1 MSRPFRGPA
10 GFARPENALKRA
22 DELEAIG
29 QKAAALQTLHD
40 VICSKKHRTWSKTFE
55 SIMLRHVE
63 LCVDMKKRNYA
74 KEALL
79 QYRNMCHLV
88 NINSL
93 EEVIKHFLKRAAD
106 KAEEAQAKA
115 AAVTLDVEDLEED
128 ASPEELMLSYVSGE
142 KNKDRTDR
150 ELVTPWFRFLWE
162 SYRSV
167 LEILR
172 TNPKLEPLYAMTA
185 TKAFHFCLQYKRTTE
200 FKRLCDILRQHLT
213 NLVNKFREQ
222 RDAGPES
229 MTMHLESRFEQ
240 LRVACELE
248 LWGEAFRSVEDIQQL
263 IALTKKT
270 PKQPQLASYYTRL
283 TQIFAVSDSPLY
295 HAFAWLKLFSFAR
308 QHARGLQQ
316 SDYQQMATSV
326 LLAGLAILPYER
338 GPAVGGRTGA
348 VSSDAVA
355 AEQEKDRANR
365 MATILGFA
373 DAKKDARSLLTRQA
387 LLATI
392 STSNLLALVPAEVR
406 AIHDALSQDFNPL
419 ELCHRMAPLLE
430 KLPELAAAPLSSA
443 APVRT
448 VALDKYVPALKQAAV
463 LRLLKQLSEV
473 YSVMRISELAAMVP
487 FFTFAE
493 VEAVVVD
500 AVKYDYLQMRVDY
513 RNGTLHFG
521 AQHVESDKVRGHL
534 ASVAKRLAKAMTM
547 INPPPQPLPAAE
559 ASRREAI
566 IRAARETLEGEHLK
580 AVARKMAIEKKKEE
594 AERALFEA
602 EQMEAQRKAQAQRA
616 HELAEDKRR
625 REEAARREAERLQRE
640 MEEREQEELR
650 AHLGARNIKVKEG
663 EKLEKQAV
671 IKDLMSE
678 RIKEQ
683 QELERRMVRLAKNM
697 DHLERAR
704 REEEAP
710 YLEAAWKQRQEAD
723 RAYWEAAQTEAAR
736 LHRQAWELDI
746 EEKKRLAHM
755 VPDKEVFKGVIMQR
769 REAEFQAL
777 RRERERRMAEMRN
790 QRRYEREISR
800 RKAYVTRCRAE
811 VEQRMREIEEQR
823 RSEEEARKQAEELER
838 KRKLD
843 EVMAKQQAREAEI
856 ERRRAEERRG
866 QGLAP
871 PSATGPAS
879 PAAAA
884 AGAGGNKFLPPHL
897 RKQMEAGSAA
907 GGGAAPPAPAAAA
920 APADEDS
927 GNTWRRRGPEAPPRD
942 YAPPR
947 DSWRS
952 GDRDAPPRDYPPRE
966 APPRDMPPRDA
977 PPAASS
983 GKFVPSALR
992 NRPDGGPPPSGSAP
1006 PPSSGGGGAYRPPNR
1021 R

>member
-1 MSRPFRGPA
+1 MSRPFRGSA

-22 DELEAIG
+22 DELETIG

-40 VICSKKHRTWSKTFE
+40 VICSKKNRTWSKTFE
-55 SIMLRHVE
+55 AIMLRHVE
-63 LCVDMKKRNYA
+63 LCVDLKKRILA
-74 KEALL
+74 KEALS

-88 NINSL
+88 NISSL

-128 ASPEELMLSYVSGE
+128 ASPEDLMLSYVSGE

-200 FKRLCDILRQHLT
+200 FKRLCDILRQHLM

-308 QHARGLQQ
+308 QHGRGLVP

-326 LLAGLAILPYER
+326 LLAALAILPYER
-338 GPAVGGRTGA
+338 GPVAAMRTGA
-348 VSSDAVA
+348 ATSDAAA
-355 AEQEKDRANR
+355 AEQEKERANR

-373 DAKKDARSLLTRQA
+373 VDAKKDARSLLTRQA

-392 STSNLLALVPAEVR
+392 NSSNLLALVPVEVR

-419 ELCHRMAPLLE
+419 ELCNKLTPLLE
-430 KLPELAAAPLSSA
+430 KLPELAAVPLSGA

-448 VALDKYVPALKQAAV
+448 VALDKYVPSLKQAAV

-473 YSVMRISELAAMVP
+473 YNVMRIGELAAMVP
-487 FFTFAE
+487 FYTFAE

-500 AVKYDYLQMRVDY
+500 AVKYDYLQMRVDH

-521 AQHVESDKVRGHL
+521 TQQVESDRIRGHV
-534 ASVAKRLAKAMTM
+534 ASVAKRLAKAMAM
-547 INPPPQPLPAAE
+547 IHLLPQPLPAAE
-559 ASRREAI
+559 AARREAI
-566 IRAARETLEGEHLK
+566 IRAARDTLEGEHLK

-602 EQMEAQRKAQAQRA
+602 EQMEAQRKAQLQRA
-616 HELAEDKRR
+616 QELAEDKRR
-625 REEAARREAERLQRE
+625 REEAARREADRLQRE

-663 EKLEKQAV
+663 EKLEKTAV

-683 QELERRMVRLAKNM
+683 QELERRMARFAKNM

-704 REEEAP
+704 REEEAS
-710 YLEAAWKQRQEAD
+710 YLEVAWKERQEMD
-723 RAYWEAAQTEAAR
+723 RAYWEAAQVEASR
-736 LHRQAWELDI
+736 LHRQAWEIDI
-746 EEKKRLAHM
+746 EEKKRLAYM
-755 VPDKEVFKGVIMQR
+755 VPDKENFKGLIMQR
-769 REAEFQAL
+769 RDAEFQAL
-777 RRERERRMAEMRN
+777 RRERERRMAEMRQ
-790 QRRYEREISR
+790 QRKYEREIAR
-800 RKAYVTRCRAE
+800 RKAYVTRCRSE
-811 VEQRMREIEEQR
+811 VDQRLRELEEQQR
-823 RSEEEARKQAEELER
+823 REDEARKKAEEAER
-838 KRKLD
+838 QRKLD
-843 EVMAKQQAREAEI
+843 EAVIKQRAREEEI
-856 ERRRAEERRG
+856 DRRKKTEERIG
-866 QGLAP
+866 QSTVPL
-871 PSATGPAS
+871 PSAAAS
-879 PAAAA
+879 SGGKFIPIHMRRQMDAA
-884 AGAGGNKFLPPHL
+884 AG
-897 RKQMEAGSAA
+897 S
-907 GGGAAPPAPAAAA
+907 GGGAPPQAMAPAE
-920 APADEDS
+920 ED
-927 GNTWRRRGPEAPPRD
+927 GGGWRRRGPEAPPPVRD
-942 YAPPR
+942 Y
-947 DSWRS
+947 
-952 GDRDAPPRDYPPRE
+952 PPRDYPPRDRWRSSDHDRDM
-966 APPRDMPPRDA
+966 APRDMPPRDMPLRDGPQA
-977 PPAASS
+977 PSV
-983 GKFVPSALR
+983 GKFVPPALR
-992 NRPDGGPPPSGSAP
+992 NRQDGGPPPAGSAP
-1006 PPSSGGGGAYRPPNR
+1006 PPSSGGAYRPPNR

>member
-1 MSRPFRGPA
+1 MSRPFRGSA

-40 VICSKKHRTWSKTFE
+40 VVCSKKHRTWSKTFE
-55 SIMLRHVE
+55 SIMQRHVE
-63 LCVDMKKRNYA
+63 LCVDMQKRIYA

-79 QYRNMCHLV
+79 QYRNMCHQV
-88 NINSL
+88 NISSL

-115 AAVTLDVEDLEED
+115 AAVTLDVEDLEEG

-213 NLVNKFREQ
+213 NLVNKFRDQ

-308 QHARGLQQ
+308 QHARGLLP

-326 LLAGLAILPYER
+326 LLAALAILPYER
-338 GPAVGGRTGA
+338 GPAAGTRTGA
-348 VSSDAVA
+348 VASDAVA

-373 DAKKDARSLLTRQA
+373 VDAKKDARSLLTRQA

-392 STSNLLALVPAEVR
+392 SSSNLLSLVPAEVR
-406 AIHDALSQDFNPL
+406 AIHDALSQDFKPL
-419 ELCHRMAPLLE
+419 ELCQRLAPLLE
-430 KLPELAAAPLSSA
+430 KLPELAATPLSGA
-443 APVRT
+443 APVKV

-473 YSVMRISELAAMVP
+473 YSVMRISELAALVP
-487 FFTFAE
+487 FYTFAE

-500 AVKYDYLQMRVDY
+500 AVKYEYLQMRVDH

-521 AQHVESDKVRGHL
+521 AQHVESDKIRGHL
-534 ASVAKRLAKAMTM
+534 AAVAKRLAKAMAM
-547 INPPPQPLPAAE
+547 IQPSPQPLPAVE
-559 ASRREAI
+559 AARRKAI
-566 IRAARETLEGEHLK
+566 IRAARDTLEGEHLK
-580 AVARKMAIEKKKEE
+580 AVARKMAIERKKEE

-602 EQMEAQRKAQAQRA
+602 EQMEAQRKMQAQRA
-616 HELAEDKRR
+616 QEQAEDKRR

-663 EKLEKQAV
+663 EKLEKTAV

-683 QELERRMVRLAKNM
+683 QELERRMVRLAKNL

-704 REEEAP
+704 REEEGP
-710 YLEAAWKQRQEAD
+710 YLEAAWKERQEMD
-723 RAYWEAAQTEAAR
+723 RAYWEAAQAEAAR
-736 LHRQAWELDI
+736 LHRQAWEVDI
-746 EEKKRLAHM
+746 EEKKRLAYM
-755 VPDKEVFKGVIMQR
+755 VPDKEIFKALIMQR

-777 RRERERRMAEMRN
+777 RRERERRMAEIRQ
-790 QRRYEREISR
+790 QRKYEREIAR
-800 RKAYVTRCRAE
+800 RKAYVARCRAE
-811 VEQRMREIEEQR
+811 VDHRLRELEEQR
-823 RSEEEARKQAEELER
+823 RREEEARKQAEEAER
-838 KRKLD
+838 QRKL
-843 EVMAKQQAREAEI
+843 EEALAKQRAREKEI
-856 ERRRAEERRG
+856 ERKTEERM
-866 QGLAP
+866 GL
-871 PSATGPAS
+871 GP

-884 AGAGGNKFLPPHL
+884 PTAAPTAASAGGGNKFVPPHL
-897 RKQMEAGSAA
+897 RRQMEAPAA
-907 GGGAAPPAPAAAA
+907 SGGGAAPPAA
-920 APADEDS
+920 APPADDDGS
-927 GNTWRRRGPEAPPRD
+927 SWRRRGPEAPPPRD
-942 YAPPR
+942 YPPRDNPPR
-947 DSWRS
+947 DSWRT
-952 GDRDAPPRDYPPRE
+952 GDRDAPPRDL
-966 APPRDMPPRDA
+966 PPRDGQPRDA
-977 PPAASS
+977 PP
-983 GKFVPSALR
+983 R
-992 NRPDGGPPPSGSAP
+992 DGPPATAAGRCCATLLSIVCCSLA
-1006 PPSSGGGGAYRPPNR
+1006 
-1021 R
+1021 

>member
-1 MSRPFRGPA
+1 MARVFRGGGA
-10 GFARPENALKRA
+10 FARPENALKRA

-29 QKAAALQTLHD
+29 QKSAALQTLHD
-40 VICSKKHRTWSKTFE
+40 VVCSKRHRTWSKTFE
-55 SIMLRHVE
+55 AIMMRHVE
-63 LCVDMKKRNYA
+63 LCVDMQKRTHA

-79 QYRNMCHLV
+79 QYRNMCHQV

-115 AAVTLDVEDLEED
+115 AAATLDVEDLEED

-213 NLVNKFREQ
+213 NLVNKFRDQ

-308 QHARGLQQ
+308 QHARGMSQA
-316 SDYQQMATSV
+316 DYSQMATAV
-326 LLAGLAILPYER
+326 LLAVLAILPYER
-338 GPAVGGRTGA
+338 GTSAGGRNAT
-348 VSSDAVA
+348 DAVA
-355 AEQEKDRANR
+355 AEQEKERANR
-365 MATILGFA
+365 MAIILGYA
-373 DAKKDARSLLTRQA
+373 VDAKKDARSLLTRQA

-392 STSNLLALVPAEVR
+392 TSSNLLSLVPPEAR
-406 AIHDALSQDFNPL
+406 AIYDLLSQDFNPL
-419 ELCHRMAPLLE
+419 ELCQRLSPLLD
-430 KLPELAAAPLSSA
+430 KLPELAAHPLSSA
-443 APVRT
+443 APVRQ
-448 VALDKYVPALKQAAV
+448 VALDKYTSTLKQTAV

-473 YSVMRISELAAMVP
+473 YSVMRIDELGALVP
-487 FFTFAE
+487 FYSFAE

-500 AVKYDYLQMRVDY
+500 AVKYEYLQMRVDH

-521 AQHVESDKVRGHL
+521 AQHVESDKIRGHL
-534 ASVAKRLAKAMTM
+534 AAVAKRLAKAVTM
-547 INPPPQPLPAAE
+547 MSPLPQPLPATE
-559 ASRREAI
+559 
-566 IRAARETLEGEHLK
+566 AARRQSLIKAAKETLEGEHIK

-594 AERALFEA
+594 TERAQYEA
-602 EQMEAQRKAQAQRA
+602 EQAEKQRLAAAQRLQEQAD
-616 HELAEDKRR
+616 EKRR
-625 REEAARREAERLQRE
+625 KEEAARREADRLQRE

-663 EKLEKQAV
+663 EKLEKTAV
-671 IKDLMSE
+671 IKDIMSE

-683 QELERRMVRLAKNM
+683 QEMERRLARQAKNL

-710 YLEAAWKQRQEAD
+710 FLETAWKDRQEEE
-723 RAYWEAAQTEAAR
+723 RAWWEQAQKEAAR
-736 LHRQAWELDI
+736 LHREAWEVDI

-755 VPDKEVFKGVIMQR
+755 VGDKEVFKGLIMQR

-777 RRERERRMAEMRN
+777 RRERERRMAEMRA
-790 QRRYEREISR
+790 QRKYDREVAR
-800 RKAYVTRCRAE
+800 RKAYVTRCRQQVEDRIAE
-811 VEQRMREIEEQR
+811 LHEQR
-823 RSEEEARKQAEELER
+823 RREEIERKKAEEAER
-838 KRKLD
+838 QRKLD
-843 EVMAKQQAREAEI
+843 EALAKQRAREEEI
-856 ERRRAEERRG
+856 ERRKAEERAALG
-866 QGLAP
+866 VAAP
-871 PSATGPAS
+871 

-884 AGAGGNKFLPPHL
+884 AAPAAAAAASGAGGPAKFVPRHL
-897 RKQMEAGSAA
+897 RGQAEGAGS
-907 GGGAAPPAPAAAA
+907 GGGAAPPAAAAA
-920 APADEDS
+920 APPARDGDDD
-927 GNTWRRRGPEAPPRD
+927 GWRRRGPEAPPPARD
-942 YAPPR
+942 FGGAPRETWRDREAPPR
-947 DSWRS
+947 D
-952 GDRDAPPRDYPPRE
+952 RE
-966 APPRDMPPRDA
+966 VPPRDMPPRDA
-977 PPAASS
+977 APPASGSS
-983 GKFVPSALR
+983 GGGKFVPPALR
-992 NRPDGGPPPSGSAP
+992 GAAPAAGAAP
-1006 PPSSGGGGAYRPPNR
+1006 PPAPSGAGGAYRPPNR

>member
-1 MSRPFRGPA
+1 MSRPFRGGA
-10 GFARPENALKRA
+10 GFARPENALKRS

-40 VICSKKHRTWSKTFE
+40 VVCSKKHRTWSKTFE
-55 SIMLRHVE
+55 AIMMRHVE

-79 QYRNMCHLV
+79 QYRNMCHQV
-88 NINSL
+88 NIGSL

-213 NLVNKFREQ
+213 NLVNKFRDQ

-295 HAFAWLKLFSFAR
+295 HAFAWLKLFSFSR
-308 QHARGLQQ
+308 QHARGLAQ
-316 SDYQQMATSV
+316 SDYQQMGTAV
-326 LLAGLAILPYER
+326 MLAALAILPYDR
-338 GPAVGGRTGA
+338 PAPGA
-348 VSSDAVA
+348 RPAGAAASDAVV
-355 AEQEKDRANR
+355 AEQEKERANR

-373 DAKKDARSLLTRQA
+373 VDAKKDARGLLTRSS

-392 STSNLLALVPAEVR
+392 TSSNMLALVPPEVR

-419 ELCHRMAPLLE
+419 ELCQRLAPLLE
-430 KLPELAAAPLSSA
+430 KLPELSSA
-443 APVRT
+443 QLSATAPVRT

-473 YSVMRISELAAMVP
+473 YSVMRISELAALVP
-487 FFTFAE
+487 FYTFAE

-500 AVKYDYLQMRVDY
+500 AVKHDYLQMRVDH

-521 AQHVESDKVRGHL
+521 SQQVESDKIRGHL
-534 ASVAKRLAKAMTM
+534 SSIAKRLAKAVAMMAGPGTEVARS
-547 INPPPQPLPAAE
+547 AAE
-559 ASRREAI
+559 VAQKEAI
-566 IRAARETLEGEHLK
+566 IKAARETLEGEHLK
-580 AVARKMAIEKKKEE
+580 AVARKMAIERKKEE

-616 HELAEDKRR
+616 HELAEDRR
-625 REEAARREAERLQRE
+625 RKEEAARRETERLQRE

-663 EKLEKQAV
+663 EKLEKNTV

-678 RIKEQ
+678 RLKEQ
-683 QELERRMVRLAKNM
+683 QEMERRLARTAKNL

-710 YLEAAWKQRQEAD
+710 FLEAAWKQRQEAD
-723 RAYWEAAQTEAAR
+723 RAYWETAQAQAAE
-736 LHRQAWELDI
+736 LHRKAWEVDI
-746 EEKKRLAHM
+746 EEKKRLAYM
-755 VPDKEVFKGVIMQR
+755 VADKDVFKGIIMQR

-777 RRERERRMAEMRN
+777 RRERERRMAEMR
-790 QRRYEREISR
+790 QQHKYEREIAR
-800 RKAYVTRCRAE
+800 RKAYVTRCRQE
-811 VEQRMREIEEQR
+811 VENRVRDMEEQQR
-823 RSEEEARKQAEELER
+823 REEEARKKAEEAER
-838 KRKLD
+838 QRKLD
-843 EVMAKQQAREAEI
+843 EALAKQRAREEEI
-856 ERRRAEERRG
+856 ERRKAEERAALVSGGSSCPRRCRRG
-866 QGLAP
+866 GERRQVGP
-871 PSATGPAS
+871 PRARG
-879 PAAAA
+879 
-884 AGAGGNKFLPPHL
+884 
-897 RKQMEAGSAA
+897 AA
-907 GGGAAPPAPAAAA
+907 GGGPLGPARCTTACRGPLGPARCGPADAGVRQAARLGAAGVVWFRSGQVRAAGAAQPPRGSRAAVRLCAAAL
-920 APADEDS
+920 
-927 GNTWRRRGPEAPPRD
+927 WRRRRV
-942 YAPPR
+942 
-947 DSWRS
+947 
-952 GDRDAPPRDYPPRE
+952 
-966 APPRDMPPRDA
+966 
-977 PPAASS
+977 PPAQPPLRCRSVLVDS
-983 GKFVPSALR
+983 GC
-992 NRPDGGPPPSGSAP
+992 G
-1006 PPSSGGGGAYRPPNR
+1006 SGGVIAVRV
-1021 R
+1021 

>member
-1 MSRPFRGPA
+1 MARVYRGGP
-10 GFARPENALKRA
+10 GYSARPENALKRS

-29 QKAAALQTLHD
+29 QKSAALQVLHD

-55 SIMLRHVE
+55 AIMLRHVE

-79 QYRNMCHLV
+79 QYRNMCHQV

-200 FKRLCDILRQHLT
+200 FKRLCDILRQHLV

-263 IALTKKT
+263 ISLTKKT

-283 TQIFAVSDSPLY
+283 TQIFAVSDSPMY

-308 QHARGLQQ
+308 QHARGMSQT
-316 SDYQQMATSV
+316 DYQQMATAV
-326 LLAGLAILPYER
+326 LLAALAILPYER
-338 GPAVGGRTGA
+338 SNTPGA
-348 VSSDAVA
+348 RGAPSDAVA
-355 AEQEKDRANR
+355 AEQEKERANR

-373 DAKKDARSLLTRQA
+373 VDAKKDARGLLTRQA

-392 STSNLLALVPAEVR
+392 SSSNLLSLVPAEVR
-406 AIHDALSQDFNPL
+406 SIHDALSQDFNPL
-419 ELCHRMAPLLE
+419 ELCQKLAPLLE
-430 KLPELAAAPLSSA
+430 KLPELAASQLSGS
-443 APVRT
+443 APVRS

-473 YSVMRISELAAMVP
+473 YSVMRISELAALVP
-487 FFTFAE
+487 FYTFAE

-500 AVKYDYLQMRVDY
+500 AVKYDYLTMRVDH

-521 AQHVESDKVRGHL
+521 AQSVEADRVRGHL
-534 ASVAKRLAKAMTM
+534 AAVAKRLAKAVTM
-547 INPPPQPLPAAE
+547 MSPTPLPLSAAD
-559 ASRREAI
+559 AQRRALI
-566 IRAARETLEGEHLK
+566 IKEARETLEGEHLK

-594 AERALFEA
+594 AERAMQEA
-602 EQMEAQRKAQAQRA
+602 EHLENQRKLQAAALHAQA
-616 HELAEDKRR
+616 EDRR
-625 REEAARREAERLQRE
+625 RKEEALRREAERIQRE
-640 MEEREQEELR
+640 MEEKEQEELR
-650 AHLGARNIKVKEG
+650 AHLGARNIKVKDG
-663 EKLEKQAV
+663 EKLEKNTV

-683 QELERRMVRLAKNM
+683 QEMERRMARLAKNM

-710 YLEAAWKQRQEAD
+710 YLEAAWKERQEAD
-723 RAYWEAAQTEAAR
+723 RAYWEQSQAEAAR
-736 LHRQAWELDI
+736 LHRQAWEVDV
-746 EEKKRLAHM
+746 EEKKRLAYM
-755 VPDKEVFKGVIMQR
+755 VADKEVFKGIIMQR
-769 REAEFQAL
+769 REAEFHAL
-777 RRERERRMAEMRN
+777 RRERERRLAEMRA
-790 QRRYEREISR
+790 QKKYEREIAR

-811 VEQRMREIEEQR
+811 VEDRIREMEEQKR
-823 RSEEEARKQAEELER
+823 REEEAKKKPASLATE
-838 KRKLD
+838 
-843 EVMAKQQAREAEI
+843 
-856 ERRRAEERRG
+856 
-866 QGLAP
+866 GLA
-871 PSATGPAS
+871 
-879 PAAAA
+879 
-884 AGAGGNKFLPPHL
+884 GAP
-897 RKQMEAGSAA
+897 
-907 GGGAAPPAPAAAA
+907 
-920 APADEDS
+920 
-927 GNTWRRRGPEAPPRD
+927 
-942 YAPPR
+942 
-947 DSWRS
+947 
-952 GDRDAPPRDYPPRE
+952 
-966 APPRDMPPRDA
+966 
-977 PPAASS
+977 
-983 GKFVPSALR
+983 
-992 NRPDGGPPPSGSAP
+992 
-1006 PPSSGGGGAYRPPNR
+1006 
-1021 R
+1021 